1 MQRIINRNT
10 LIYFRGGYKDRKK
23 EIIKNWT
30 KSNTTPPTS
39 SAANGSSGA
48 SSSIVD
54 PIAAAHA
61 SLSSR
66 SSNIPSGAVPSPY
79 NEYYTPYGAT
89 GTKED
94 AASAQLRD
102 YYAQQAQAH
111 AVQATYA
118 AYAAQDPA
126 LYPYAAAGLSV
137 HPGNHHHHLAGATAS
152 HRYTKLILN
161 STKSS
166 LILL

>member
-1 MQRIINRNT
+1 MYR
-10 LIYFRGGYKDRKK
+10 LYRGAYKDRKK

-39 SAANGSSGA
+39 SSANGSSGVP
-48 SSSIVD
+48 SIVD
-54 PIAAAHA
+54 PGAIAAAHA

-66 SSNIPSGAVPSPY
+66 SSNIPTGAVPSPY

-89 GTKED
+89 AGKED

-137 HPGNHHHHLAGATAS
+137 HPGNHHHHLAGAAAS
-152 HRYTKLILN
+152 HRYECIAYLICIQFETIN
-161 STKSS
+161 YIKFH
-166 LILL
+166 